1 METSHRTIVV
11 TGATS
16 GIGKTAAQFLASRNV
31 HLIVQGPEPTEDARS
46 LVIDLE
52 ARGARAVTYIS
63 SDFSS
68 LDDVSF
74 AAQSILETAGSIDVL
89 VNNAGIP
96 GADRRRVTPDGH
108 ERTLQVNYLAMVL
121 LTELLLPAL
130 HPSGKIINL
139 SSTTHRTTH
148 LHLND
153 LNLSAGYSPV
163 TAYAHS
169 KLAILTY
176 SLWLAREL
184 EDTGINVVSISPGVI
199 STNLLHSMFGSGGAT
214 LAHGA
219 QRVIEAIDGTYPS
232 GTYIDDGVPVTPS
245 TEARDPNSQNALMA
259 ATRGLLAGHA
269 KPTPHR

>member
-31 HLIVQGPEPTEDARS
+31 HLIVQGPERAEDARS

-68 LDDVSF
+68 LDDVSS

-96 GADRRRVTPDGH
+96 GADRRRMTPDGH

-148 LHLND
+148 LHMND

-199 STNLLHSMFGSGGAT
+199 STSLLHSMFGSGGAT

-259 ATRGLLAGHA
+259 ATRDLLAGHA